1 MISPRDASP
10 IASSDAPAAPSAALS
25 PVTLVL
31 ASTSPRRRDLLAR
44 LGLVPD
50 RIAAPD
56 IDESPLPGELPRAYA
71 LRLAEA
77 KARAVARGPG
87 DIVIAGDTTIALGR
101 RILPPAETE
110 AVQRRLLAL
119 LSGRR
124 HHCLA
129 AVCVIG
135 TDDRAR
141 LRLADTVVTFKRLST
156 QEIDAY
162 VACGEG
168 LGKAGGYAI
177 QGRAE
182 ALIRSI
188 AGSHSGVIG
197 LPLFEARALLKSA
210 GVALG

>member
-1 MISPRDASP
+1 M
-10 IASSDAPAAPSAALS
+10 APPMKPS
-25 PVTLVL
+25 LVL

-44 LGLVPD
+44 LGAVPD
-50 RIAAPD
+50 RVAAPD
-56 IDESPLPGELPRAYA
+56 IDETPRPGELPRAYA
-71 LRLAEA
+71 LRLAEE
-77 KARAVARGPG
+77 KARAVARAPG
-87 DIVIAGDTTIALGR
+87 EIVVAGDTTVAVGR

-110 AVQRRLLAL
+110 AIQRRLLGL
-119 LSGRR
+119 ISGRR

-135 TDDRAR
+135 LDGVAR
-141 LRLADTVVTFKRLST
+141 VKLADTIVTFKRLSDA
-156 QEIDAY
+156 EIDAY

-182 ALIRSI
+182 ALVRAL

-197 LPLFEARALLKSA
+197 LPLYETRTLLLSA
-210 GVALG
+210 GYPLG